1 MDREGLIS
9 LFVIVRRNQLITM
22 NLRNLHVLEA
32 PETNVRIE
40 DVTQE
45 ALVSMREMIVKDQI
59 EVHVE
64 LITVATAMIIMAQV
78 VAMRESF
85 RI

>member
-1 MDREGLIS
+1 
-9 LFVIVRRNQLITM
+9 M

-32 PETNVRIE
+32 PETNGRIE
-40 DVTQE
+40 DVTQV